1 MISFPHNCNCSQ
13 LSVNPKNWKNC
24 KASALSQNWYI
35 QYYFYDTSIKQKKFI
50 IIKGMNRFKTLDER
64 REATRQLIDNE
75 LYQLREKGYNPVT
88 GKFSPIENNCIEPS
102 TTFIEALWKAH
113 GLMKLEPTTRNDI
126 KSLINHFD
134 VAAKKLGFDKQEIQA
149 VKRKHLIQLLE
160 MLPSLKKS
168 WSSYSYNN
176 ARGYLMMLYKKLM
189 LMQAVDSNPVKD
201 IPKEEIVTKLKKVLT
216 HEERVIINKYLLE
229 NDRDYW
235 RFINIF
241 FHSGCRRTE
250 LCRLIPADV
259 DLKNQQFKV
268 LIKKGRK
275 QRECMKPIKNIAL
288 DFWKEQMEGSEK
300 SEFVFSSTFKHGEFT
315 LQPGAISKKWKLYV
329 KDELKID
336 VDFYALKHLNLD
348 ETSSYLNAEAAAKM
362 AGHTSTV
369 ITLKHYLVN
378 EKQREMD
385 KLKKVENK
393 FA

>member
-1 MISFPHNCNCSQ
+1 MISLPHNCNCSQ

-24 KASALSQNWYI
+24 KALALSQNWYI
-35 QYYFYDTSIKQKKFI
+35 QYYFYDTSIKQKKFV

-88 GKFSPIENNCIEPS
+88 GKFSPIENNCIEPT

-113 GLMKLEPTTRNDI
+113 GLMKLEPTTKNDI

-160 MLPSLKKS
+160 MLPLLKKS

-189 LMQAVDSNPVKD
+189 LLQAVDSNPVND
-201 IPKEEIVTKLKKVLT
+201 IPKEEVITKIKKVLT
-216 HEERVIINKYLLE
+216 HKEREIINKYLLE
-229 NDRDYW
+229 NDRNYW

-250 LCRLIPADV
+250 LCRLVPADI
-259 DLKNQQFKV
+259 DLDNQQFKV
-268 LIKKGRK
+268 LIKKGSK

-288 DFWKEQMEGSEK
+288 DFWKEQMEKSENK
-300 SEFVFSSTFKHGEFT
+300 EFVFSSTFKAGAFK
-315 LQPGAISKKWKLYV
+315 LDPGAISKKWKMYV
-329 KDELKID
+329 KDNLGID

-378 EKQREMD
+378 EQQREMER
-385 KLKKVENK
+385 LKKVENK